1 MLRIGLTQT
10 GSGDP
15 GGTEAQSRAGRDEV
29 TPTVTFDEMEDE
41 VVTRTTQ
48 DEATPTDTFDGIFS
62 HHTTRA
68 NGVRLHYVIGGEASG
83 EGDPVVLLHGWT
95 QTWRGWRKVMPLL
108 AAGGHTVVAPDM
120 RGFGDS
126 EKPAGG
132 YDGLTVAEDVRQL
145 VRGLGFDSFH
155 LVGHDIGGWAAYP
168 LAASHPEAVRTL
180 ALVDSLPPG
189 LGFDELS
196 VTEENPLW
204 HMGFHTARD
213 VAEMLVSGRE
223 REYLSYFYR
232 AYSYDPAAIS
242 EEDVDEY
249 VSRYSAPGGLRGGFE
264 HYRAFFEDVRQNR
277 ELAGR
282 GKLGMPVLALG
293 GDHSVGEGALWA
305 TREFAEDVRGGAV
318 ERCGHFVP
326 DERPRDLA
334 GRLLAFF
341 DEAADA
347 RGEAV

>member
-1 MLRIGLTQT
+1 M
-10 GSGDP
+10 
-15 GGTEAQSRAGRDEV
+15 
-29 TPTVTFDEMEDE
+29 
-41 VVTRTTQ
+41 
-48 DEATPTDTFDGIFS
+48 PTDTFDFDGTFS

-68 NGVRLHYVIGGEASG
+68 NGVRLHYVMGG

-108 AAGGHTVVAPDM
+108 AESHTVIAPDM

-132 YDGLTVAEDVRQL
+132 YDGLTVAEDIRQL
-145 VRGLGFDSFH
+145 VQGLGFDSFH

-196 VTEENPLW
+196 VTEEMPLW

-232 AYSYDPAAIS
+232 TYSYDPAAIS

-293 GDHSVGEGALWA
+293 GDHSIGEGALWA

-334 GRLLAFF
+334 ARLLAFF

>member
-1 MLRIGLTQT
+1 M
-10 GSGDP
+10 
-15 GGTEAQSRAGRDEV
+15 A
-29 TPTVTFDEMEDE
+29 
-41 VVTRTTQ
+41 
-48 DEATPTDTFDGIFS
+48 PTDTFEETFERTFS
-62 HHTTRA
+62 HHTARA
-68 NGVRLHYVIGGEASG
+68 NGVGLHYVVGG

-95 QTWRGWRKVMPLL
+95 QTWRGWRKVMPTL
-108 AAGGHTVVAPDM
+108 AQHHTVIAPDL
-120 RGFGDS
+120 RGMGDS
-126 EKPAGG
+126 DKPPGG
-132 YDGLTVAEDVRQL
+132 YDGLTVGEDIRQL
-145 VRGLGFDSFH
+145 VRGLGFGRFH

-168 LAASHPEAVRTL
+168 LAASHPEAVRSL

-204 HMGFHTARD
+204 HMAFHTARD

-249 VSRYSAPGGLRGGFE
+249 ASRYSAPGGLRGGFE
-264 HYRAFFEDVRQNR
+264 YYRAFFEDVWQNR

-293 GDHSVGEGALWA
+293 GDHSIGEGALRA
-305 TREFAEDVRGGAV
+305 TRGFAEDARGGAI
-318 ERCGHFVP
+318 EHCGHFVP
-326 DERPRDLA
+326 DERPWDLA
-334 GRLLAFF
+334 ERLLAFF
-341 DEAADA
+341 GGAA
-347 RGEAV
+347 G